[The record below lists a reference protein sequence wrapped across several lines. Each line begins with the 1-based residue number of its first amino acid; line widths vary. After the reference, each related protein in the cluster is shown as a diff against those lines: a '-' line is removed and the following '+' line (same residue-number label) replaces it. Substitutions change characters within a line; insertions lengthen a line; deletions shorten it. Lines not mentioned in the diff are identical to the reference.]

1 MLAAGPARPGDQGAP
16 DWRNRVRLQASAPP
30 QRSPASRQREI
41 VILIAATIVAFA
53 FVWYVSLRAAA
64 MSRGGLNVLAR
75 AAFLIMT
82 CLACIV
88 IGFFLPM
95 APVVS
100 ALIGSAF
107 WAGLLATAGA
117 LVGMSLSDAV
127 LARLETNKSDAGSL
141 AARDDRRPR

>member
-1 MLAAGPARPGDQGAP
+1 
-16 DWRNRVRLQASAPP
+16 
-30 QRSPASRQREI
+30 
-41 VILIAATIVAFA
+41 
-53 FVWYVSLRAAA
+53 

-75 AAFLIMT
+75 AAFLILT

-100 ALIGSAF
+100 ALIGNAF

-117 LVGMSLSDAV
+117 FAGMGLSDEL
-127 LARLETNKSDAGSL
+127 LARLETSESVSASAG
-141 AARDDRRPR
+141 

>member
-1 MLAAGPARPGDQGAP
+1 
-16 DWRNRVRLQASAPP
+16 
-30 QRSPASRQREI
+30 
-41 VILIAATIVAFA
+41 
-53 FVWYVSLRAAA
+53 VSLRAAA

-82 CLACIV
+82 CLVCIV

-127 LARLETNKSDAGSL
+127 LARLETNKSDARSL